1 MCWVSV
7 QWILSSVGIWTQT
20 AQVGGSPF
28 ASPTSR
34 DNLVAI
40 VRCRRSKE
48 ICPPKQ
54 GDLSS
59 EARLERATAFRLEL
73 VDRIRVR
80 ILGAETWAE
89 VAAKRMKEANQ
100 QALQALVDWQRM
112 NEANQ
117 QALQAL
123 VDMNQA
129 MDLVNDCAYSCSAWI
144 GDPDPP
150 TQDSELELT
159 QPLPSPDVNEG
170 NDRNDADVNEV
181 NDAADVN
188 EGNGVAIDGD
198 AKANEGNDASTL
210 QPKKQKTSH
219 DRGTP

>member
-1 MCWVSV
+1 M
-7 QWILSSVGIWTQT
+7 
-20 AQVGGSPF
+20 
-28 ASPTSR
+28 
-34 DNLVAI
+34 
-40 VRCRRSKE
+40 
-48 ICPPKQ
+48 PPKQ

-80 ILGAETWAE
+80 IQAAETSAAL
-89 VAAKRMKEANQ
+89 AAK
-100 QALQALVDWQRM
+100 RM

-129 MDLVNDCAYSCSAWI
+129 MDLINDCVHSCSEWVAPPDHWEAVQS
-144 GDPDPP
+144 DPDPP
-150 TQDSELELT
+150 TQDSELEST
-159 QPLPSPDVNEG
+159 QPLPGPDVNEG
-170 NDRNDADVNEV
+170 N
-181 NDAADVN
+181 
-188 EGNGVAIDGD
+188 DGD

-219 DRGTP
+219 DPGTP

>member
-1 MCWVSV
+1 M
-7 QWILSSVGIWTQT
+7 
-20 AQVGGSPF
+20 
-28 ASPTSR
+28 
-34 DNLVAI
+34 
-40 VRCRRSKE
+40 
-48 ICPPKQ
+48 PPKQ

-73 VDRIRVR
+73 VDKIRVR
-80 ILGAETWAE
+80 IQAAETLA
-89 VAAKRMKEANQ
+89 VTAAK
-100 QALQALVDWQRM
+100 RM

-117 QALQAL
+117 KALQAL
-123 VDMNQA
+123 AAMNKA
-129 MDLVNDCAYSCSAWI
+129 MDLVSDCAHSCSASMAHHVPDHWEAAQS
-144 GDPDPP
+144 DPDPP

-159 QPLPSPDVNEG
+159 QPLPGPDVNEG

-188 EGNGVAIDGD
+188 EGNDGD

>member
-1 MCWVSV
+1 M
-7 QWILSSVGIWTQT
+7 
-20 AQVGGSPF
+20 
-28 ASPTSR
+28 
-34 DNLVAI
+34 
-40 VRCRRSKE
+40 
-48 ICPPKQ
+48 PPKQ

-129 MDLVNDCAYSCSAWI
+129 MDLVNDCVQSCSEWVAPPDHWEAVQS
-144 GDPDPP
+144 DPDPP
-150 TQDSELELT
+150 TQDSELGST
-159 QPLPSPDVNEG
+159 QPLPGPDGNEG
-170 NDRNDADVNEV
+170 NDGNDAEVNEV

-188 EGNGVAIDGD
+188 NDGD
-198 AKANEGNDASTL
+198 AKANDDASTP

-219 DRGTP
+219 DPGTP

>member
-1 MCWVSV
+1 M
-7 QWILSSVGIWTQT
+7 
-20 AQVGGSPF
+20 
-28 ASPTSR
+28 
-34 DNLVAI
+34 
-40 VRCRRSKE
+40 
-48 ICPPKQ
+48 PPKQ

-80 ILGAETWAE
+80 IQAAETSAAL
-89 VAAKRMKEANQ
+89 AAK
-100 QALQALVDWQRM
+100 RM

-123 VDMNQA
+123 QA
-129 MDLVNDCAYSCSAWI
+129 LV
-144 GDPDPP
+144 
-150 TQDSELELT
+150 
-159 QPLPSPDVNEG
+159 G
-170 NDRNDADVNEV
+170 N
-181 NDAADVN
+181 
-188 EGNGVAIDGD
+188 DGD

>member
-1 MCWVSV
+1 M
-7 QWILSSVGIWTQT
+7 
-20 AQVGGSPF
+20 
-28 ASPTSR
+28 
-34 DNLVAI
+34 
-40 VRCRRSKE
+40 
-48 ICPPKQ
+48 PPKQ

-123 VDMNQA
+123 QA
-129 MDLVNDCAYSCSAWI
+129 LV
-144 GDPDPP
+144 
-150 TQDSELELT
+150 
-159 QPLPSPDVNEG
+159 G
-170 NDRNDADVNEV
+170 N
-181 NDAADVN
+181 
-188 EGNGVAIDGD
+188 DGD
-198 AKANEGNDASTL
+198 AKANEGNDASKI

>member
-1 MCWVSV
+1 M
-7 QWILSSVGIWTQT
+7 
-20 AQVGGSPF
+20 
-28 ASPTSR
+28 
-34 DNLVAI
+34 
-40 VRCRRSKE
+40 
-48 ICPPKQ
+48 PPKQ

-80 ILGAETWAE
+80 IQAAETSAAL
-89 VAAKRMKEANQ
+89 AAK
-100 QALQALVDWQRM
+100 RM

-159 QPLPSPDVNEG
+159 QPLPGPDVNEG

>member
-1 MCWVSV
+1 M
-7 QWILSSVGIWTQT
+7 
-20 AQVGGSPF
+20 
-28 ASPTSR
+28 
-34 DNLVAI
+34 
-40 VRCRRSKE
+40 
-48 ICPPKQ
+48 PPKQ

-80 ILGAETWAE
+80 IQAAETSAAL
-89 VAAKRMKEANQ
+89 AAK
-100 QALQALVDWQRM
+100 RM

-129 MDLVNDCAYSCSAWI
+129 MDLVNDCVQSCSEWVAPPDHWEAVQS
-144 GDPDPP
+144 DPDPP
-150 TQDSELELT
+150 TQDSELGST
-159 QPLPSPDVNEG
+159 QPLPGPDGNEG
-170 NDRNDADVNEV
+170 NDGNDAEVNEV

-188 EGNGVAIDGD
+188 NDGD
-198 AKANEGNDASTL
+198 AKANDDASTP

-219 DRGTP
+219 DPGTP

>member
-1 MCWVSV
+1 M
-7 QWILSSVGIWTQT
+7 
-20 AQVGGSPF
+20 
-28 ASPTSR
+28 
-34 DNLVAI
+34 
-40 VRCRRSKE
+40 
-48 ICPPKQ
+48 PPKQ

-80 ILGAETWAE
+80 IQAAETLA
-89 VAAKRMKEANQ
+89 VTAAK
-100 QALQALVDWQRM
+100 RM

-123 VDMNQA
+123 ADMNQA
-129 MDLVNDCAYSCSAWI
+129 MDLVSDCAHSCSASMAHHVPDHWEAAQS
-144 GDPDPP
+144 DPNPP
-150 TQDSELELT
+150 T
-159 QPLPSPDVNEG
+159 QPLPGPDVNEG

-188 EGNGVAIDGD
+188 EGNDGD

>member
-1 MCWVSV
+1 M
-7 QWILSSVGIWTQT
+7 
-20 AQVGGSPF
+20 
-28 ASPTSR
+28 
-34 DNLVAI
+34 
-40 VRCRRSKE
+40 
-48 ICPPKQ
+48 PPKQ
-54 GDLSS
+54 GDQSS

-80 ILGAETWAE
+80 IQAAETSAAL
-89 VAAKRMKEANQ
+89 AAK
-100 QALQALVDWQRM
+100 RM

-129 MDLVNDCAYSCSAWI
+129 MDLVNDCAQSCSEWVAPPDHWEAVQS
-144 GDPDPP
+144 DPDPP
-150 TQDSELELT
+150 TQDSELGST
-159 QPLPSPDVNEG
+159 QPLPSPDGNEG
-170 NDRNDADVNEV
+170 NDGNDAEANEV

-188 EGNGVAIDGD
+188 NDGD
-198 AKANEGNDASTL
+198 AKANEGNDASKI

>member
-1 MCWVSV
+1 M
-7 QWILSSVGIWTQT
+7 
-20 AQVGGSPF
+20 
-28 ASPTSR
+28 
-34 DNLVAI
+34 
-40 VRCRRSKE
+40 
-48 ICPPKQ
+48 PPKQ

-80 ILGAETWAE
+80 IQAAETSAAL
-89 VAAKRMKEANQ
+89 AAK
-100 QALQALVDWQRM
+100 RM

-129 MDLVNDCAYSCSAWI
+129 MDLVNDCAHSCSAWMAPREAAQS
-144 GDPDPP
+144 DPDPP
-150 TQDSELELT
+150 TQDSELGST
-159 QPLPSPDVNEG
+159 QPLPGPDGNEG
-170 NDRNDADVNEV
+170 NDGNDAEVNEV

-188 EGNGVAIDGD
+188 NDGD